1 MSKDQKPGD
10 RERSIGTEPIA
21 GSFVQVRDEKKKNFL
36 DMTSLIR
43 SIQRSEGNPDCFLK
57 GEAGCD
63 QMDCAWR
70 LYCMGK
76 ARRL

>member
-1 MSKDQKPGD
+1 MSTDQNKGD
-10 RERSIGTEPIA
+10 PERPIGTEPMARSLIQ
-21 GSFVQVRDEKKKNFL
+21 GKDEKKRNYL

-57 GEAGCD
+57 GEAWCD

-70 LYCMGK
+70 RYCMGK
-76 ARRL
+76 E

>member
-1 MSKDQKPGD
+1 M
-10 RERSIGTEPIA
+10 A
-21 GSFVQVRDEKKKNFL
+21 GSWVGVVDEKKRNFL

-57 GEAGCD
+57 GQAECD
-63 QMDCAWR
+63 RTDCSWR

-76 ARRL
+76 EPKL